1 MKNHK
6 KGNFIIGEDL
16 MHLPFRV
23 MVDSLISPL
32 DAFGIGFELEMGREK
47 SELVLEDELTPG
59 ENKYL
64 TRVVARVLADTL
76 INLWKAKLEPQTQ
89 RSETY
94 NCEVK

>member
-1 MKNHK
+1 MKTHE
-6 KGNFIIGEDL
+6 KGKFILGSDL
-16 MHLPFRV
+16 THLPLKV
-23 MVDSLISPL
+23 VVENLTLPL
-32 DAFGIGFELEMGREK
+32 NKLGIVFELEMGREK